1 MIKNIHIDRIFDK
14 MQSESVVA
22 SGWDDDYND
31 ERYHDSYHDHYDDRY
46 DDYDDNKYHD
56 AT

>member
-1 MIKNIHIDRIFDK
+1 MIKNVHIDQIFEK
-14 MQSESVVA
+14 MQSEMIEVS
-22 SGWDDDYND
+22 SWDDDYND
-31 ERYHDSYHDHYDDRY
+31 DRYHDSYHDRYDDRY